1 MSHVDQ
7 IKNVLN
13 VEDVVSSYIKIE
25 KAGSNFRASCP
36 FHNEKTP
43 SFFISPSRQSY
54 YCFGCGAKGDIF
66 TFVEA
71 FEGLDFKSRG
81 EKERLYQCLEDASA
95 FYMDALSSSQDHS
108 VEEYLKKRG
117 VDKSIISEW
126 NIGYAPLDWHR
137 AHDVLKKQRLQ

>member
-71 FEGLDFKSRG
+71 FEGLDFMGALKVLAERAGVSLGGLDFKSRG

-95 FYMDALSSSQDHS
+95 FYMDVLSSSRDHS
-108 VEEYLKKRG
+108 VEEYLKK
-117 VDKSIISEW
+117 
-126 NIGYAPLDWHR
+126 
-137 AHDVLKKQRLQ
+137 